1 MRKIFTFLFIAITI
15 AFLGCTDEENK
26 VDGRLLGL
34 DIKFK
39 HTSPRTGEV
48 LTNVYEDAYRDGDL
62 VQISIES
69 SYEIERIEVVNG
81 TTKTALTTID
91 VNGTTASFSYP
102 AADLEIPFGQRAAL
116 KFHFYFND
124 AGKDG
129 FDYPSM
135 KSITFNANSD
145 IPSIVNFKKSDGSV
159 VELKTTDYN
168 IVGFAEDEVHGVY
181 ATTIPDEISYLE
193 VENSSLL
200 NFGAS
205 RNFSISFWIQSDH
218 DESDPAIMGTQDWNS
233 SNNKGWVI
241 AWLNGRIRAVACDG
255 DGNKTDLRTAEEQSI
270 LGADWHFVTV
280 VFNRTANAEI
290 WIDGQL
296 AVSTVMVNGNIDTG
310 LPVKINQDGTGTYS
324 PRLGAKYSDI
334 VFYDYA
340 LTEAQIQAIFNA
352 K

>member
-48 LTNVYEDAYRDGDL
+48 LTNVYEDAYRDGDM

-334 VFYDYA
+334 FFYDYA

>member
-1 MRKIFTFLFIAITI
+1 MKKILTFLLI
-15 AFLGCTDEENK
+15 AFAASFWGCTDEENK

-48 LTNVYEDAYRDGDL
+48 LTNVYEDAYRDGDQ
-62 VQISIES
+62 VQIDIES
-69 SYEIERIEVVNG
+69 SYEIKKIEVVNG
-81 TTKTALTTID
+81 TTKTQLTTIE
-91 VNGTTASFSYP
+91 VNGTTATFSY
-102 AADLEIPFGQRAAL
+102 AASDLEIPFGQRASL

-124 AGKDG
+124 EGKDD
-129 FDYPSM
+129 FSYPSM
-135 KSITFNANSD
+135 KSITFNVNSD
-145 IPSIVNFKKSDGSV
+145 IPSIVNFKKSDGTVS
-159 VELKTTDYN
+159 ELKTTDNN
-168 IVGFAEDEVHGVY
+168 IVGFAEDEQHGVY

-200 NFGAS
+200 NFGVS
-205 RNFSISFWIQSDH
+205 RNFSISFWIQSEH

-233 SNNKGWVI
+233 SGNKGWVI

-255 DGNKTDLRTAEEQSI
+255 EGNKTDLRTAPEQSI

-290 WIDGQL
+290 WIDGQM
-296 AVSTVMVNGNIDTG
+296 AVSTAMVNGNIDTG
-310 LPVKINQDGTGTYS
+310 IPVKINQDGTGTYS

-340 LTEAQIQAIFNA
+340 LSESQINEVYNS